1 MRIHF
6 LIAGSCFADNSHVY
20 VNAPKGKTIFPAF
33 FAYIHHPVLGNIL
46 FDTGYSEHFFSA
58 TKGFPN
64 RIYRLVTPVLFS
76 AEDSAKAQLKK
87 QFNLLPEDINYII
100 ISHFHGDHIAGL
112 RDFNNA
118 TFICSKKAYQHFNAY
133 PRLIAFSKGYLK
145 ELLPEDFMQRV
156 IFIEEEFEATEHP
169 DFKSTWLWKQ
179 AGIRFIDLPGHA
191 RGQIGIRLNAIVDS
205 TIQDVFLVADAAW
218 SMLNITK
225 NLPPAPIV
233 KLFVDDYVAL
243 KTTLD
248 TLHSVHQK
256 SPQTYFI
263 ITHCKETL
271 SKYISF

>member
-6 LIAGSCFADNSHVY
+6 LIAGSCSADNSHVY
-20 VNAPKGKTIFPAF
+20 VNAPKGKAIFPAF

-76 AEDSAKAQLKK
+76 AENSAKAQLKK
-87 QFNLLPEDINYII
+87 QF
-100 ISHFHGDHIAGL
+100 H
-112 RDFNNA
+112 
-118 TFICSKKAYQHFNAY
+118 AY

-145 ELLPEDFMQRV
+145 ELLPEDFIQRS
-156 IFIEEEFEATEHP
+156 IFIEEEFEAKEHP
-169 DFKSTWLWKQ
+169 DFKATWLWKQ
-179 AGIRFIDLPGHA
+179 AGIHFIDLPGHA

-225 NLPPAPIV
+225 SLPPAPVV
-233 KLFVDDYVAL
+233 KLFVDDYAAL

-256 SPQTYFI
+256 SPQTHFI